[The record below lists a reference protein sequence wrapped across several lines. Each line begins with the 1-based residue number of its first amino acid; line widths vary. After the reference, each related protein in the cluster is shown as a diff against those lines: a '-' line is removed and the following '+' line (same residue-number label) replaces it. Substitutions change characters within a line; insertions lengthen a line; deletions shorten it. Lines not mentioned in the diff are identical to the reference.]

1 MRGTEMKTDSSI
13 GLGEKR
19 YGLWVTESGSREE
32 EDSVG
37 PQKVLD
43 KGAEKGSVAEWM
55 SRSPEKAS
63 KATLQ
68 ARPSPAHRSWAQKV
82 LLAQARSAA
91 LLTKP
96 ELRCWLSGLPI
107 PEVLTVAAGPG
118 SLLRLPEAL
127 SLSQCPDLMSSSLE
141 SDEGPGRK
149 ETC

>member
-1 MRGTEMKTDSSI
+1 MRALWGTDMKIDSSV

-32 EDSVG
+32 EDGVR

-68 ARPSPAHRSWAQKV
+68 ARPFPCTQVVGPEGAAGPGP
-82 LLAQARSAA
+82 SAA

-96 ELRCWLSGLPI
+96 KLCCWLSGPPI
-107 PEVLTVAAGPG
+107 PEVLTVAAGSG
-118 SLLRLPEAL
+118 SVLRLPEAPG
-127 SLSQCPDLMSSSLE
+127 LSQCPDLMSSSLE
-141 SDEGPGRK
+141 SD
-149 ETC
+149 